1 MRTTKAASV
10 VLVITTLAWPA
21 ADRTLLSLRL
31 VPSETTIQGAQASQ
45 RFLVIGKYADGVE
58 RDLTSQARFSLSNPQ
73 VAKVDETGR
82 VQSLVDGVV
91 ALRAEVANQQA
102 KAAIR
107 IEASQEKSPF
117 SFEAEI
123 VGIFT
128 KRGCNDSNC
137 HGA

>member
-10 VLVITTLAWPA
+10 VLVMTTLAWSAP
-21 ADRTLLSLRL
+21 DRTLLSLRL
-31 VPSETTIQGAQASQ
+31 VPNETTIRGAQAWQ

-82 VQSLVDGVV
+82 VQSLADGV
-91 ALRAEVANQQA
+91 ATLRAEVANQQA

-107 IEASQEKSPF
+107 FEASQEKSPF
-117 SFEAEI
+117 SFEGEI

-128 KRGCNDSNC
+128 KQGCN
-137 HGA
+137 